1 MASRISRRRFI
12 QTTAGAAGA
21 AAFAHTDWLLSAR
34 PLLPS
39 PKSSGIDHIVVVTM
53 ENRSFDHMMGW
64 VPGAEGMQA
73 GLTYTDEAGVAF
85 PTRHAPLIGDPP
97 ERDFQGCG
105 HPDPDHSYDGGRVQ
119 FNGGA
124 CDGWL
129 RADDDTTTTD
139 DYPIWYY
146 TDADLQF
153 FAGAARDWT
162 ICDQYFSSI
171 MGPTFPN
178 RIFSHC
184 AQTDRIENSFE
195 LSTLPTI
202 WDRLAER
209 RVSAG
214 YYFSDVPFLALWG
227 PKYQPISHRLSTFFE
242 HCRTGRLPEV
252 SYVEPRFLGEN
263 EGLSNDDHPHADLR
277 NGQAFQN
284 SIYEAVAS
292 SRHWKNTMIVFQY
305 DEWGGFFD
313 HVAPSTAPISD
324 IDRAAGYT
332 DHAPDA
338 PGGLRGFRVPAIIMS
353 PFAQRGHV
361 AHTVFDHT
369 SVLRFI
375 EWRWKLDPLTERDA
389 TAANLA
395 EALDFSSRSLAAP
408 AYTVDPAPA
417 FSVCDLEIDKWE
429 TLRTIAA
436 LYGFFV

>member
-1 MASRISRRRFI
+1 MAARISRRRFI

-21 AAFAHTDWLLSAR
+21 LALGGADRLLSAA
-34 PLLPS
+34 PSLPS

-73 GLTYTDEAGVAF
+73 GLIYSDEAGVEY
-85 PTRHAPLIGDPP
+85 PTRRAP
-97 ERDFQGCG
+97 DFQGCG
-105 HPDPDHSYDGGRVQ
+105 HPDPDHSYDGGRTQ
-119 FNGGA
+119 FNGGD

-129 RADDDTTTTD
+129 RADDNPETD

-153 FAGAARDWT
+153 FAGAAHDWT

-178 RIFSHC
+178 RIYSHS
-184 AQTDRIENSFE
+184 AQTDRISNSFE

-227 PKYQPISHRLSTFFE
+227 AKYQPISHRISTFFDQ
-242 HCRTGRLPEV
+242 CRTGKLPAV
-252 SYVEPRFLGEN
+252 SYVDPRFIDE
-263 EGLSNDDHPHADLR
+263 ERGLSNDDHPHADLR
-277 NGQAFQN
+277 NGQAFQY
-284 SIYEAVAS
+284 SIYDAVTTGKAW
-292 SRHWKNTMIVFQY
+292 RNTMIVFQY

-313 HVAPSTAPISD
+313 HVAPTTAPITEHERD
-324 IDRAAGYT
+324 VLNID
-332 DHAPDA
+332 
-338 PGGLRGFRVPAIIMS
+338 GLRGFRVPAIIVA

-361 AHTVFDHT
+361 ANTVFDHT

-395 EALDFSSRSLAAP
+395 EALDFSNRSLDAP
-408 AYTVDPAPA
+408 SYVVDPAPGQTL
-417 FSVCDLEIDKWE
+417 CDFEVDKWE
-429 TLRTIAA
+429 TMRTIAA
-436 LYGFFV
+436 LYGFFA

>member
-21 AAFAHTDWLLSAR
+21 AAFAHTDWLLAAA
-34 PLLPS
+34 PTLPS

-64 VPGAEGMQA
+64 VPGADGVQE
-73 GLTYTDEAGVAF
+73 GLTYTDEMGVQYS
-85 PTRHAPLIGDPP
+85 TRHAPLIDPADP
-97 ERDFQGCG
+97 LSRDFQGCG
-105 HPDPDHSYDGGRVQ
+105 HPDPDHSYDGGRAQ
-119 FNGGA
+119 YNFGK
-124 CDGWL
+124 CDGFL
-129 RADDDTTTTD
+129 LGANDE
-139 DYPIWYY
+139 YAAWYY
-146 TDADLQF
+146 TEADLQF

-162 ICDQYFSSI
+162 ICDQYFSSV

-178 RIFSHC
+178 RIYSHC
-184 AQTDRIENSFE
+184 GQTDRIENRFE
-195 LSTLPTI
+195 MCLLPTI

-209 RVSAG
+209 KVSAG

-227 PKYQPISHRLSTFFE
+227 AKYQPISHRISRFFE
-242 HCRTGRLPEV
+242 HCRTGRLPAV

-284 SIYEAVAS
+284 AIYEAVAS
-292 SRHWKNTMIVFQY
+292 SKHWKNTMIVFQY

-313 HVAPSTAPISD
+313 HVAPTTAPITKEEREVLK
-324 IDRAAGYT
+324 ID
-332 DHAPDA
+332 
-338 PGGLRGFRVPAIIMS
+338 GLRGFRVPAIIVA

-361 AHTVFDHT
+361 ASTVFDHT
-369 SVLRFI
+369 SVLRTI
-375 EWRWKLDPLTERDA
+375 EWRWKLDPLTVRDA

-395 EALDFSSRSLAAP
+395 EALDFSRRNLAAP
-408 AYTVDPAPA
+408 AYTVDPAPG
-417 FSVCDLEIDKWE
+417 FTLCDFEIDKWE

>member
-21 AAFAHTDWLLSAR
+21 AAFTHTDWLLSAR

-39 PKSSGIDHIVVVTM
+39 PKSSGIDHVVVVTM

-64 VPGAEGMQA
+64 VPGADGKQA
-73 GLTYTDEAGVAF
+73 GLIYTDKFGVEH
-85 PTRHAPLIGDPP
+85 PTRQAPLIDPADP
-97 ERDFQGCG
+97 LSRDFQGCG
-105 HPDPDHSYDGGRVQ
+105 HADPDHSYEGGRTQ

-124 CDGWL
+124 CNGWL
-129 RADDDTTTTD
+129 LTGVNADNAVTD

-153 FAGAARDWT
+153 FAGAAHDWT

-178 RIFSHC
+178 RIYSHS

-227 PKYQPISHRLSTFFE
+227 AKYQPISHRLSTFFE

-284 SIYEAVAS
+284 AIYEAVAS

-305 DEWGGFFD
+305 DEWGGFYD
-313 HVAPSTAPISD
+313 HVAPTIAPITEHERD
-324 IDRAAGYT
+324 VLQID
-332 DHAPDA
+332 
-338 PGGLRGFRVPAIIMS
+338 GLRGFRVPAMIVS

-361 AHTVFDHT
+361 ANTVFDHT

-395 EALDFSSRSLAAP
+395 EALDFSSRSLDAP
-408 AYTVDPAPA
+408 AYVVDPASAPTL
-417 FSVCDLEIDKWE
+417 CDFEIDKWE
-429 TLRTIAA
+429 TMRTIAA
-436 LYGFFV
+436 LYGFLV

>member
-1 MASRISRRRFI
+1 MTSRISRRRFI
-12 QTTAGAAGA
+12 RTTAGAAGA
-21 AAFAHTDWLLSAR
+21 AAFAHTDWLLAAA
-34 PLLPS
+34 PGLPS

-64 VPGAEGMQA
+64 VPGADGRQA
-73 GLTYTDEAGVAF
+73 GLLYTDEAGIEYA
-85 PTRHAPLIGDPP
+85 TRRAP
-97 ERDFQGCG
+97 DFQGCG
-105 HPDPDHSYDGGRVQ
+105 HPDPDHSYDGGRDQ
-119 FNGGA
+119 FNGGK
-124 CDGWL
+124 CDGFL
-129 RADDDTTTTD
+129 LGTNDEYA
-139 DYPIWYY
+139 IWYY

-162 ICDQYFSSI
+162 ICDQYYSSI

-178 RIFSHC
+178 RIYSHC

-195 LSTLPTI
+195 LSSLPTI

-209 RVSAG
+209 KVSAG

-227 PKYQPISHRLSTFFE
+227 AKYQPISHRISTFFE

-292 SRHWKNTMIVFQY
+292 SKHWKNTMIVFQY

-313 HVAPSTAPISD
+313 HAPPSTAPISD

-332 DHAPDA
+332 D
-338 PGGLRGFRVPAIIMS
+338 GLRGFRVPAIIVA
-353 PFAQRGHV
+353 PFAPRGHV
-361 AHTVFDHT
+361 ASTVFDHT

-395 EALDFSSRSLAAP
+395 EVLDFSRRNLAAP
-408 AYTVDPAPA
+408 AYTVDPAPV
-417 FSVCDLEIDKWE
+417 FTLCDFEIDKWE